1 MKSLDHP
8 TGRGKLGDFG
18 FWGAIGRKALSTL
31 LGKISTGIMV
41 ICKMLK
47 RNGHN
52 SEGWGR
58 AQTAP
63 KAFSHFILQ
72 RTPLFSGGNQGRE
85 KRCDLSGS
93 YRQEVPE
100 LGLELSSPELMLA
113 SASYFFIPHFPSME
127 R

>member
-1 MKSLDHP
+1 MKGLDHP

-18 FWGAIGRKALSTL
+18 FWGAISRKALSAL

-41 ICKMLK
+41 ICKMVK

-52 SEGWGR
+52 PEGWGR
-58 AQTAP
+58 AHTAL

-72 RTPLFSGGNQGRE
+72 RTPLFSGENQGRE
-85 KRCDLSGS
+85 KRCDPSGS

-113 SASYFFIPHFPSME
+113 SASYFFIPRFPSME